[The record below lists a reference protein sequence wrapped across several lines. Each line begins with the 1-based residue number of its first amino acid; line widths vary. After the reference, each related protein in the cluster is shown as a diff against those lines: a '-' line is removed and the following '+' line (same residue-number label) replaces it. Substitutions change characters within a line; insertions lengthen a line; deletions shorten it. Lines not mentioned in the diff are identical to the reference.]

1 MDNIKIAEVIARG
14 GVVKDMTYY
23 NYQFVNVYKYSN
35 SSA

>member
-14 GVVKDMTYY
+14 GVVKDMTHY
-23 NYQFVNVYKYSN
+23 NYQSVDVYKYGS